1 MKEGKIAYYIN
12 GKDENYGN
20 WMRYINCSRIE
31 EEQNLVAFQYHG
43 EIYYRVYKNINPGA
57 ECLVWYGVE
66 YAKELG
72 IVSDDED
79 VPGNSESKN
88 YYTSIHTYYC
98 FSSISSG

>member
-43 EIYYRVYKNINPGA
+43 EIYYRVYKDINPGA
-57 ECLVWYGVE
+57 ECLVWYGEE

-72 IVSDDED
+72 IVSEDE
-79 VPGNSESKN
+79 NEEENAKSK
-88 YYTSIHTYYC
+88 YSYTYYAC
-98 FSSISSG
+98 VDIQCRY